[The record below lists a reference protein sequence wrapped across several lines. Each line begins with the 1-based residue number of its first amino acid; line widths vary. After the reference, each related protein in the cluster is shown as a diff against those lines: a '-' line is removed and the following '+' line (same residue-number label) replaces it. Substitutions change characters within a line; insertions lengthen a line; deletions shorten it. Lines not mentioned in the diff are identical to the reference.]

1 MEFSEQVAI
10 AAIKAASDIT
20 VAKINAKGARF
31 DGYTGTM
38 NWFKQSLTEVIEGIG
53 KEMKVKP

>member
-1 MEFSEQVAI
+1 MEFSDQVAI

-20 VAKINAKGARF
+20 VAKINAKGHKF
-31 DGYTGTM
+31 DGYVVLV
-38 NWFKQSLTEVIEGIG
+38 NWFKKSLAEVIEAME

>member
-20 VAKINAKGARF
+20 VAKINAKGHKF
-31 DGYTGTM
+31 DGYVVPV
-38 NWFKQSLTEVIEGIG
+38 NWFKNLLPRSL
-53 KEMKVKP
+53 KRWKKK

>member
-1 MEFSEQVAI
+1 MELSEQIAI

-20 VAKINAKGARF
+20 VAKINAKGNKF
-31 DGYTGTM
+31 DGYTRPM
-38 NWFKQSLTEVIEGIG
+38 NWFKQSLAEVVEAME

>member
-20 VAKINAKGARF
+20 VAKINAKGHKF
-31 DGYTGTM
+31 DGYAGPV
-38 NWFKQSLTEVIEGIG
+38 NWFKKSLAEVIEAME

>member
-20 VAKINAKGARF
+20 VAKINAKGHKF
-31 DGYTGTM
+31 DGYVVPV
-38 NWFKQSLTEVIEGIG
+38 NWFKKSLAEVIEAME
-53 KEMKVKP
+53 KEMRMKP